1 MFRKRTKK
9 VGAKNNLR
17 RKRAINENAI
27 DGGDNNKNN
36 EEDDDSDDD
45 EQNDYTQIGL
55 SIRKTMKK
63 QKILASMPM
72 TTPGGVSSSSFPRN
86 NKNNNQSNNNSN
98 NNNDDN
104 NSNNNKDNDGNDQS
118 FMAKKHQNNM
128 EDFIEKQIA
137 TNNDTIANARPKGNA
152 EEDLSTK
159 DEDDNSNNNS
169 NNSEEGLYKQL
180 AREVTNTGE
189 TGSGGGEN
197 KNNNNDNM
205 VDSRNDAD
213 EDQGA
218 LLVGTGIA
226 EVILPTTSHRPVA
239 SSTSMG
245 YVRNTNNLFLSSAVP
260 ENQRHKHKMPDTTPK
275 PFVKFRKQY
284 NVNNNNNNNQDNNN
298 SNNQTNNN
306 SNSNSN
312 NEHQQKDNAHDN
324 VNNTRQG
331 FDAFRGKETPSSS
344 SDKGNDRDNNNNRG
358 KRTGKSRDDQ
368 AYGHF
373 MKTAIAGRKMR

>member
-27 DGGDNNKNN
+27 DGGDNNN
-36 EEDDDSDDD
+36 EEDDDD

-86 NKNNNQSNNNSN
+86 NKNNNQSNNNNN

-152 EEDLSTK
+152 EEDVSTR

-189 TGSGGGEN
+189 IGGGGEN
-197 KNNNNDNM
+197 NNNNSDNM

-284 NVNNNNNNNQDNNN
+284 NVNNNINNNNQDSNN
-298 SNNQTNNN
+298 SNNQTNN

-312 NEHQQKDNAHDN
+312 NEHQQKDNEHDN

-344 SDKGNDRDNNNNRG
+344 SDNNNNNDRDNKNNNRG

>member
-27 DGGDNNKNN
+27 DGGDNNNYN
-36 EEDDDSDDD
+36 EEEDDDDD
-45 EQNDYTQIGL
+45 EQNDNTQIGL

-72 TTPGGVSSSSFPRN
+72 TTP
-86 NKNNNQSNNNSN
+86 
-98 NNNDDN
+98 
-104 NSNNNKDNDGNDQS
+104 
-118 FMAKKHQNNM
+118 
-128 EDFIEKQIA
+128 DFIEKQIA

-159 DEDDNSNNNS
+159 DEDNNNNNNS

-189 TGSGGGEN
+189 TGGGGGGGD
-197 KNNNNDNM
+197 NNNNNSDNM

-260 ENQRHKHKMPDTTPK
+260 EDQRHKHKMPDTTPK
-275 PFVKFRKQY
+275 PF
-284 NVNNNNNNNQDNNN
+284 
-298 SNNQTNNN
+298 
-306 SNSNSN
+306 
-312 NEHQQKDNAHDN
+312 DNAHDN

-344 SDKGNDRDNNNNRG
+344 SDNNNNRDNNNNNNRG